1 MGVNEVSHKWCLLDP
16 DLLLR
21 TKRGSDEEES
31 SQGNASL
38 DVTNSFLASY
48 LAGDLDCLDFCL
60 QVSSMQHGQRSF
72 VATAQE
78 KGEICLDEWLQT
90 FRAPAAKK
98 KLQELSGQ
106 EYQEDVLGRAFSL
119 LQRLTTNPRQQLERA
134 KPKPKPKPK
143 PKGRRGK
150 NPECENSVVIFA
162 DFQEAPHQVYWAK
175 ILGQRLVRGTE
186 AAAIDHESVRQV
198 LPETVAKALDGL
210 SPAVRLARAAARSAQ
225 RGLWLDASME
235 LRHLW
240 AFSTLEPC
248 AAQGALSR
256 GGRHLGFVI
265 RCAARKVLADE
276 GASPSSADQE
286 ETLLLAL
293 LFAEELGRQRRIL
306 AKADR
311 AAVPLQEG
319 DPTLLEVLQTKSLL
333 LSLAAVMQL
342 LDREV
347 VTRADEVCAVAF
359 WQRLASAL
367 LSAVWHLVDQAFGE
381 SLLRLQLAELAR
393 VVGLAPPCRDC
404 DEMDVPLEL
413 RAAAVASGSHTAHLG
428 KRLVRPKRVPAEGL
442 VELLPDEDD
451 SKGLSSVRARSR
463 DKLQSDDGASRAQEV
478 LEQVSSS
485 LEEMVKTS
493 AASAPMALLKSTLL
507 YGAPFLADRLTQE
520 YPICEETS
528 KRLISQLR
536 AALLEVGSR
545 TEVEAGHEA
554 PRRRNQ
560 QIGGN
565 VVLEAEI
572 REVRRSWNPEMEV
585 QWFDLLRFSA
595 DSEDTEDEL
604 SDKSDDGMP

>member
-1 MGVNEVSHKWCLLDP
+1 MRRKTVKFQQWVGKLVSQKSARPGVLDFEG
-16 DLLLR
+16 
-21 TKRGSDEEES
+21 GSDEEES

-150 NPECENSVVIFA
+150 NPECENS
-162 DFQEAPHQVYWAK
+162 EAPHQVYWAK

-311 AAVPLQEG
+311 AAEG

-393 VVGLAPPCRDC
+393 VVGAPGSGLAPPCRDC

-451 SKGLSSVRARSR
+451 SKGFR

-554 PRRRNQ
+554 PRRRTMNQ